1 MEGVK
6 MTTEFAQLTTQ
17 LKLELSKTH
26 QELQIEPKLTA
37 NELYRWEVSNPA
49 LGLWKG
55 TICLGA
61 AEILLPTSDRW
72 ALLFSRLKDV
82 VKS

>member
-1 MEGVK
+1 
-6 MTTEFAQLTTQ
+6 MTAEFARLTTQ
-17 LKLELSKTH
+17 LKLELSNTH

-49 LGLWKG
+49 LGLWEG

-61 AEILLPTSDRW
+61 NEILLPSSDRW
-72 ALLFSRLKDV
+72 ALLLSRLKAAAE
-82 VKS
+82 S

>member
-1 MEGVK
+1 

-17 LKLELSKTH
+17 LKLELSNTH
-26 QELQIEPKLTA
+26 QELQIEPKLAA
-37 NELYRWEVSNPA
+37 NDAAYRWEVSSPA

-61 AEILLPTSDRW
+61 DEILLPSCDRW
-72 ALLFSRLKDV
+72 VLLLSRLQV
-82 VKS
+82 AAES